1 MATYGGIT
9 LNGEQLKN
17 ASLIASVGRKMGASK
32 RDIQVAIMTA
42 MTESNLRNLNF
53 GDRDSLG
60 LFQQRGGWGSASQRM
75 DPSHAAT
82 SFYKELFKVKNRN
95 GLQPWQAAQAVQ
107 RSAFSDGSNYKNYW
121 ALGQQ
126 VAGKSNYG
134 GGSFNASSDTGGYV
148 MAPPLSP
155 QELAEKYGFAMA
167 FLKSHPDVYSKFQQ
181 AVKHT
186 WTPDHFVAQLKN
198 TKWWKTTANSVRQY
212 QILKAQDPA
221 TLKARQQA
229 LSAQIADSANTL
241 GASLSKSALARITT
255 NALMFGWND
264 NQVRDT
270 LSSYVHTMNGVYN
283 GQAGADADQLR
294 QTAWRNGLRVS
305 SATLQGYVQ
314 SIAAGKTSVNHYQDL
329 IRKQA
334 KTLAPGFADQID
346 SGMDLWDIASPYMQ
360 AKAQLLQQDPAKIDL
375 FDTDVRQALSAK
387 GADGKP
393 TSMSLWEFEDKV
405 RQNPAYMKTDQ
416 ARDAAYNTAHKVLQ
430 DFGFMGS

>member
-1 MATYGGIT
+1 MAKLGADQQRVANEIT
-9 LNGEQLKN
+9 R
-17 ASLIASVGRKMGASK
+17 VGRQMGASK
-32 RDIQVAIMTA
+32 RDIQIALMVAQ
-42 MTESNLRNLNF
+42 TESGF
-53 GDRDSLG
+53 SEAAVGDGGDALGVFQQHASWGSVSSRTTAASSAKAFYKG
-60 LFQQRGGWGSASQRM
+60 LFGVKDRNRM
-75 DPSHAAT
+75 DPW
-82 SFYKELFKVKNRN
+82 V
-95 GLQPWQAAQAVQ
+95 AAQAVQ
-107 RSAFSDGSNYKNYW
+107 RSATSDGSNYKANW
-121 ALGQQ
+121 ALGQR
-126 VAGKSNYG
+126 VVTPVPAG
-134 GGSFNASSDTGGYV
+134 GGTSVDASSNTGGYV
-148 MAPPLSP
+148 MAPALSP
-155 QELAEKYGFAMA
+155 QELAEQYGFAMS
-167 FLKSHPDVYSKFQQ
+167 FLKSHKDVYSKFSQ
-181 AVKHT
+181 AVKEG

-198 TKWWKTTANSVRQY
+198 TAWWKQTANSVRQY

-346 SGMDLWDIASPYMQ
+346 SGMDLWDVASPYMQ

-387 GADGKP
+387 DAKGNP

-416 ARDAAYNTAHKVLQ
+416 ARDAAYNTAHHVLQ
-430 DFGFMGS
+430 DFGFMGQ